1 MRSTP
6 HVSLSGWQTWT
17 INSMWRNLGDKPK
30 PTSIHL
36 WHQKFIFPDIGMLS
50 NGSKQILILGE
61 NRHANKCFIL
71 SSQKKHDS
79 LVFHFTFMN
88 SKNPNSDKEDLIVL
102 ASLELKKMGLMVWW
116 AISDMGAKWWYPQ
129 NTPKWSFLVGK
140 PHMANV
146 SFDLRGWR
154 FWKQEHHKKMIHAC
168 RKSSSPSALVAEY
181 SATYVAWLHFQVA
194 RTLDAELSDL
204 CTIELP

>member
-1 MRSTP
+1 M
-6 HVSLSGWQTWT
+6 
-17 INSMWRNLGDKPK
+17 K
-30 PTSIHL
+30 
-36 WHQKFIFPDIGMLS
+36 
-50 NGSKQILILGE
+50 

-102 ASLELKKMGLMVWW
+102 ASLVWKRWVWW
-116 AISDMGAKWWYPQ
+116 FGLSHVRYRFGCFLKWWYPQ
-129 NTPKWSFLVGK
+129 NTPKWSMVVGYHHFRK
-140 PHMANV
+140 PPY
-146 SFDLRGWR
+146 GKCE
-154 FWKQEHHKKMIHAC
+154 FWLIWMEILKSKNITKRMIHAC
-168 RKSSSPSALVAEY
+168 RRSSSPSALVAEY

-194 RTLDAELSDL
+194 RTFDAELSDL